1 MEVSGSVVGGG
12 WLASGAAPAAA
23 SSLRM
28 ARKQTLVSSV
38 TKSKHFPISIL
49 HIFPA
54 AAAIFPSTFSTDT
67 HFFTLGQIFLFP
79 RSQITF
85 HVYGRMESTSRD
97 TRFIRRN
104 LISSTWQTISRALVG
119 LALGTRNG
127 STGDDGGAC
136 SGDRMLFAHAETV
149 RSVPSVDVQTAAAAP
164 AVSHQGNNIPK

>member
-1 MEVSGSVVGGG
+1 M
-12 WLASGAAPAAA
+12 ASGAAAADA

-49 HIFPA
+49 HIFPV

-67 HFFTLGQIFLFP
+67 HFLPGLDFFLLRSVSDDLFTYVLDGEHLKKL
-79 RSQITF
+79 TYT
-85 HVYGRMESTSRD
+85 H

-119 LALGTRNG
+119 LALGTRNS
-127 STGDDGGAC
+127 STSAT
-136 SGDRMLFAHAETV
+136 GDRMLFAHAETV
-149 RSVPSVDVQTAAAAP
+149 RSVPFLLWMCKQFSSPNRHPTPGQREFP
-164 AVSHQGNNIPK
+164 GQ